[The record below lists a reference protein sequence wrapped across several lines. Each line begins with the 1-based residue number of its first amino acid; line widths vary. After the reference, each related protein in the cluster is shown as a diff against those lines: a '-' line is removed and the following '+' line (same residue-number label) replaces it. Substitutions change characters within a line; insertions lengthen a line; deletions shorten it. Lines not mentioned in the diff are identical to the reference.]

1 MKLQLVKRENFG
13 AIQCDI
19 YSAGTEF
26 WMTREQIGEALGY
39 ANPTDAIYRIHER
52 NKERLD
58 RFSVIDKLSAADGK
72 AYDTYLYSA
81 RGVYEI
87 CRWSRQPKANAFY
100 DWVYDILEGL
110 RTGRL
115 TIQNTALDDY
125 MNMSEED
132 RAILFFQNR
141 KQLKLMEPKAEMF
154 DRFMTSD
161 TAQTMAVVA
170 KSLGTGRDRL
180 FKFLREQKVLMAS
193 NVPYQDYLN
202 RGYFRVIE
210 KVINMGGDEVIKP
223 QTLVTAKGVKYIAK
237 LLKSA

>member
-1 MKLQLVKRENFG
+1 MKLVKRESFG
-13 AIQCDI
+13 AIQCDF
-19 YSAGTEF
+19 YHSGTDF
-26 WMTREQIGEALGY
+26 CMTREQIGAALGY
-39 ANPTDAIYRIHER
+39 ADPQKAIDNLHKRHVD
-52 NKERLD
+52 RLD
-58 RFSVIDKLSAADGK
+58 RFAVTLKLRATDGK
-72 AYDTYLYSA
+72 MYNTVVYTAK
-81 RGVYEI
+81 GIYEI
-87 CRWSRQPKANAFY
+87 CRWSQQPKANAFY

-115 TIQNTALDDY
+115 SIQNTALDDY

-141 KQLKLMEPKAEMF
+141 KQLKLMEPKAEMY
-154 DRFMTSD
+154 DRFL
-161 TAQTMAVVA
+161 TAENTQTMAVVA

-210 KVINMGGDEVIKP
+210 KVIRMGGDEVIKP
-223 QTLVTAKGVKYIAK
+223 QTLVTPKGVEYIAK